1 MTAPAT
7 KKSDMVRVS
16 EIPAESFAV
25 IDVSG
30 NCSRPCGT
38 NTVVVDDDFSVCPTV
53 EGGSMVGVFDGKNTF
68 VVVGVLVGVK
78 AFGSMTMD
86 DGPTV
91 GTVVGLKVLVIE
103 GAGIGFSVGGPVH
116 VLKKRMFVCF

>member
-1 MTAPAT
+1 
-7 KKSDMVRVS
+7 
-16 EIPAESFAV
+16 
-25 IDVSG
+25 
-30 NCSRPCGT
+30 
-38 NTVVVDDDFSVCPTV
+38 
-53 EGGSMVGVFDGKNTF
+53 MVGVFDGKNTF
-68 VVVGVLVGVK
+68 VVVGVVVGVK

-116 VLKKRMFVCF
+116 VLKRMFVCF

>member
-1 MTAPAT
+1 MFDGEKLFVA
-7 KKSDMVRVS
+7 
-16 EIPAESFAV
+16 
-25 IDVSG
+25 
-30 NCSRPCGT
+30 
-38 NTVVVDDDFSVCPTV
+38 
-53 EGGSMVGVFDGKNTF
+53 VGV
-68 VVVGVLVGVK
+68 VVGVK

-116 VLKKRMFVCF
+116 VLKRMFVCF